1 MWVSGKT
8 KNIAFQ
14 LVLILQQCC
23 KTNDFVL
30 RLTVALMER
39 EKREGSRGGG
49 MSALS
54 ASGLSVELH

>member
-23 KTNDFVL
+23 KTNDFVP

-39 EKREGSRGGG
+39 EKREGSRRGGG
-49 MSALS
+49 GNERTV
-54 ASGLSVELH
+54 GLGFVS

>member
-1 MWVSGKT
+1 MWVGGKT

-23 KTNDFVL
+23 KTNDFVA

-39 EKREGSRGGG
+39 EKEVGGG
-49 MSALS
+49 GRNERTV
-54 ASGLSVELH
+54 GLGFVS

>member
-1 MWVSGKT
+1 MWVGGKT

-23 KTNDFVL
+23 KTNDFVA

-39 EKREGSRGGG
+39 EKEVVGGGG
-49 MSALS
+49 MSALW
-54 ASGLSVELH
+54 ASGLSVEVH

>member
-1 MWVSGKT
+1 MWVGGKT

-23 KTNDFVL
+23 KTNDFVA

-39 EKREGSRGGG
+39 EKEVGGG
-49 MSALS
+49 GGGRNERTV
-54 ASGLSVELH
+54 GLGFVS

>member
-1 MWVSGKT
+1 MWVGGKT

-23 KTNDFVL
+23 KTNDFVA

-39 EKREGSRGGG
+39 EKEVGGGGG
-49 MSALS
+49 MSALW
-54 ASGLSVELH
+54 ASGLSVEVH

>member
-1 MWVSGKT
+1 MWVGGKT

-23 KTNDFVL
+23 KTNDFVA

-39 EKREGSRGGG
+39 EKEVGGG
-49 MSALS
+49 GGRNERTV
-54 ASGLSVELH
+54 GLGFVS

>member
-1 MWVSGKT
+1 MWVGGKT

-23 KTNDFVL
+23 KTNDIVA

-39 EKREGSRGGG
+39 EKEVGGGGGG

-54 ASGLSVELH
+54 ALGLSVEVH

>member
-1 MWVSGKT
+1 MWVGGKT

-23 KTNDFVL
+23 KTNDFVA

-39 EKREGSRGGG
+39 EKEVGGG
-49 MSALS
+49 GRNERTV
-54 ASGLSVELH
+54 GLGFFS